1 MQKLIDNLRLSHKFL
16 LVGALT
22 LAMLAVPMGL
32 VLSTGLASLSRSA
45 AALAGVAPAVTVAQQ
60 IQLMQQHRGQSANL
74 LSGKEEA
81 RAPREALQARS
92 LEAMQAELAAVQTFG
107 NAAIT
112 TRGKKVQDDWS
123 QLTQDVGKGAI
134 DTAASF
140 RRHSALIDEQIEII
154 QALVDASGLALL
166 PQASGHYLVVA
177 ALDYLPRLS
186 ESLGQARAA
195 GVAVLNGGQSNP
207 AEQAHVGAL
216 IEAAR
221 IHARHTQ
228 SALALAMADSKHAQQ
243 VLAAPAA
250 SATKAADEAF
260 QMVTQ
265 KVVEAQTPDMP
276 TAQYIPKI
284 TAQID
289 AQIDLLRKAM
299 QVMSDDVAGRTSEL
313 RRMLVL
319 TTVAA
324 GALALF
330 AFWIMLLVSRSTTRS
345 AERALVMAKRIAAGD
360 LRAEKIVA
368 GKDEMGQMLMA
379 LGAMNESLRGI
390 VGSVRK
396 SSDSIATGASE
407 VAAGSL
413 DLSQRTEEQA
423 ANLEQTAASME
434 ELSGAVRSNADMAR
448 EAAQLAG
455 AASEVAARG
464 GQVVGEVVTTM
475 ADINTASR
483 RIGDIIGVIDG
494 IAFQTNIL
502 ALNAA
507 VEAARAGEQGRGFAV
522 VASEVRSLAGR
533 SAEAAREIK
542 SLIADSVT
550 KVDAGGQLVQQ
561 AGATIHDIVVQ
572 VQKVN
577 ELILGISQA
586 SAEQTQGITQVSAA
600 VDQLDQVTQ
609 QNAALVEESSAAA
622 DSLDQHARQL
632 VAAVSVFQL
641 GDGATPLALR

>member
-1 MQKLIDNLRLSHKFL
+1 MHKLIDNLRLSRKFL
-16 LVGALT
+16 LVGVLT
-22 LAMLAVPMGL
+22 LAMLAMPMGL
-32 VLSTGLASLSRSA
+32 VLSTGLASLARSE
-45 AALAGVAPAVTVAQQ
+45 AALAGVAPAVATAQQ
-60 IQLMQQHRGQSANL
+60 IQLVQQHRAQSANL

-81 RAPREALQARS
+81 RAPRDALQTRS
-92 LEAMQAELAAVQTFG
+92 QAAMQAELAAVQTFG
-107 NAAIT
+107 NTAIT
-112 TRGKKVQDDWS
+112 TRVKKVQDDWS
-123 QLTQDVGKGAI
+123 QLAQDVGNGAI

-140 RRHSALIDEQIEII
+140 RRHSALIEEQIEII
-154 QALVDASGLALL
+154 RALVDASGLALL
-166 PQASGHYLVVA
+166 PQASSHYLVVA
-177 ALDYLPRLS
+177 ALDYLPYLS

-207 AEQAHVGAL
+207 AEQAHVRAL

-221 IHARHTQ
+221 VHERHAQNAMT
-228 SALALAMADSKHAQQ
+228 LVMADSTAARQA
-243 VLAAPAA
+243 LAAPAA
-250 SATKAADEAF
+250 SAQKAAEEAF
-260 QMVTQ
+260 EMVTK

-276 TAQYIPKI
+276 TAEYLTKI

-289 AQIDLLRKAM
+289 AQIDLLQKSI
-299 QVMSDDVAGRTSEL
+299 QVMSDDVSNRTSEL
-313 RRMLVL
+313 RRLLLL
-319 TTVAA
+319 TTVGA
-324 GALALF
+324 GAIALL
-330 AFWIMLLVSRSTTRS
+330 AFWILLLVSRSTTRS
-345 AERALVMAKRIAAGD
+345 AERALVMAQRIAAGD
-360 LRAEKIVA
+360 LRAETIVA
-368 GKDEMGQMLMA
+368 SNDELGQMLMA

-423 ANLEQTAASME
+423 ANLEETAASME
-434 ELSGAVRSNADMAR
+434 QLSGAVRSNADMAR

-455 AASEVAARG
+455 TASEVAARG

-542 SLIADSVT
+542 ALIADSVT
-550 KVDAGGQLVQQ
+550 KVDAGGKLVEQ
-561 AGATIHDIVVQ
+561 AGATIHDIVMQ

-577 ELILGISQA
+577 DLILGISQA

-632 VAAVSVFQL
+632 VTAVSVFNL
-641 GDGATPLALR
+641 GDGAAPLALR